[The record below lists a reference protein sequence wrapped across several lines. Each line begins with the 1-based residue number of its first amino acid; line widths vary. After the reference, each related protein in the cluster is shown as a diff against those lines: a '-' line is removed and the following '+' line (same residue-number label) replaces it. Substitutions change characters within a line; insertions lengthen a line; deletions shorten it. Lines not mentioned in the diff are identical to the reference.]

1 LVTLD
6 ELTDAT
12 RCRVESL
19 QVSGKLLKKFL
30 DMGFVKGVEL
40 EFVREAPLFDP
51 IELKVHNYY
60 VSIRKEEAKGIRVS
74 TL

>member
-1 LVTLD
+1 MLTLD
-6 ELTDAT
+6 QVRDSTK
-12 RCRVESL
+12 CKVESL

-30 DMGFVKGVEL
+30 DMGFVRGTQL

-60 VSIRKEEAKGIRVS
+60 VSIRKEEAKGIKVS

>member
-1 LVTLD
+1 VVTLN
-6 ELTDAT
+6 ELRDAT